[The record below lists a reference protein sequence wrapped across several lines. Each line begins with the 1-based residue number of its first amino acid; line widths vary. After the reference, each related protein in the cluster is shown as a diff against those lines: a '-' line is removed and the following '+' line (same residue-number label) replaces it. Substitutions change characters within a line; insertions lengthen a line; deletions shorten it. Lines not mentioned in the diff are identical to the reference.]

1 MKQFCQFHCNPDKKT
16 LQMTIKSKL
25 KALGITFLLTLA
37 TVPVLGQDLLA
48 RQAPVDRRAK
58 KLDSM
63 EVKSFM
69 ERENIQT
76 PAAQLYGD
84 EWDNRYAHRQTELP
98 DSFVIN
104 LRHFCMPT
112 PSRVVTSNF
121 GSRWGRQHKGL
132 DIKVYIG
139 DTIRAAFSGKVRVV
153 RYEAGGYGNYI
164 VIRHPN
170 GLETIYGHLSKQL
183 VSENQVVRAG
193 EPIGLGGNTGR
204 STGSHLHFETRLCGV
219 ALNPAIF
226 FDFRN
231 QDVTGDYYVFTRDRY
246 ERDSEVATRE
256 RGKVGSGG
264 YTRDMIY
271 GEVGHSDESA
281 SADVREAMNAPERVY
296 YKVQSGETLSS
307 IAKKVGVSVDTI
319 CRLNGFR
326 KSQKVRAGMIIRYV

>member
-1 MKQFCQFHCNPDKKT
+1 MTFKKALKT
-16 LQMTIKSKL
+16 LSISLLFSTA
-25 KALGITFLLTLA
+25 AL
-37 TVPVLGQDLLA
+37 PVLGQDLLA

-58 KLDSM
+58 VLDSI
-63 EVKSFM
+63 EVRKFA
-69 ERENIQT
+69 EREELRS

-84 EWDNRYAHRQTELP
+84 DWDNTYAHRSTELP

-121 GSRWGRQHKGL
+121 GSRWGRSHKGL

-139 DTIRAAFSGKVRVV
+139 DTIRAAFSGKVRIV
-153 RYEAGGYGNYI
+153 RYEGGGYGNYI

-183 VSENQVVRAG
+183 VKENETVRAG

-219 ALNPAIF
+219 ALNPALF

-231 QDVTGDYYVFTRDRY
+231 QDVTCDQYLFTKANIAA
-246 ERDSEVATRE
+246 ESALSTRE
-256 RGKVGSGG
+256 RGKVGNGG
-264 YTRDMIY
+264 YSREDIY
-271 GEVGHSDESA
+271 GEVGTDMDPESTA
-281 SADVREAMNAPERVY
+281 VRNMANAPERVY
-296 YKVQSGETLSS
+296 YKVVSGDTLESV
-307 IAKKVGVSVDTI
+307 AKKCGVSVETI
-319 CRLNGFR
+319 CRLNGYR
-326 KSQKVRAGMIIRYV
+326 KNQRIRPGQIIRYV